1 MRKSLL
7 LLFFMY
13 ASTVSAQK
21 IEGNVFD
28 DEGNVLPFSS
38 VLIKGTTQGVTA
50 NNKGHFS
57 LTLPNGNYTI
67 SCRHVGYATQEK
79 SFVVS
84 SNYTFLNF
92 VLALQKLT
100 LKEVIIKKNGE
111 DPAYE
116 IIRQAI
122 KKRSYYDQQVKAFE
136 AEIYIKGD
144 LKLKSLPEK
153 VLGKKIPQE
162 DINDM
167 ALDTTGK
174 GIIYLSE
181 SVTKISKQEPNKVK
195 LEVISGRESGSNGFG
210 FNFPAIISFYKNN
223 VNVFDSRLNQRGFI
237 SPIAYGAL
245 KYYKYKFQGSF
256 FEDGEEI
263 NVIKVI
269 PIRDYE
275 PLFSGIIN
283 ISEDDWRIYSCDLLL
298 TKKSQLELLDSLEI
312 SQIFIPIN
320 KNAWRIKSQ
329 VLHFSFNQIGINVAG
344 DFVNLYSKYNLKPDF
359 SKKFFDRIII
369 KYDTAA
375 NKKSLTYW
383 DSTRPIPLEPDEIKD
398 YKIKDS
404 IFEIKKDST
413 LQNIDSLKKKQG
425 HVKLTQIFW
434 LGVNRTHYSKTNL
447 YSYELDPLLKTLQYN
462 TVEGVAVNPSFTIS
476 KYFKKWKANVGFIT
490 DLRYGFNNNEF
501 NGWAGLRFNS
511 RDNNPHEKFKRQSFY
526 VAGGRRVSQF
536 FKESTLDGL
545 GNTIGT
551 LFYGQNN
558 LKIYENYFAK
568 AGYSKRY
575 ESGARFL
582 LEAEYEDR
590 SPLNNTTDFIFN
602 KKYLYRF
609 TPNYP
614 VEVLSSQFIPH
625 QALILHAGFSV
636 KPGQKYIQFPQS
648 KVAVGS
654 KYPTLTLDYTKGFK
668 NIFGS
673 DVDFD
678 KWSFM
683 IDDNANLKLAG
694 LIKYNVTLGGFLN
707 KKSVYI
713 QDYKHFYGNT
723 SHVAKEYVQSFQA
736 ASYYQFSNTSSF
748 FSEVHFEHH
757 LNGLL
762 TNKIP
767 LFKKL
772 SWNLVYGTN
781 ALHINPNV
789 NYAEVFIGLENIFR
803 LFRFDVLGSY
813 QNGHSPQYTY
823 RIGFDGLLGASV
835 NSLRFSKKKKIINDY

>member
-1 MRKSLL
+1 MRNFLS

-13 ASTVSAQK
+13 ASAVSAQK
-21 IEGNVFD
+21 IEGKVID

-50 NNKGHFS
+50 NNKGYFS
-57 LTLPNGNYTI
+57 FILPNGTYTI
-67 SCRHVGYATQEK
+67 ICRHVGYATQEK
-79 SFVVS
+79 SIVVD
-84 SNYTFLNF
+84 SNSIVLNF
-92 VLALQKLT
+92 ALALQKLT

-111 DPAYE
+111 DPADE

-122 KKRSYYDQQVKAFE
+122 IKRSFYDQQVNAFE
-136 AEIYIKGD
+136 AEIYIKGI
-144 LKLKSLPEK
+144 LKLKSLPER

-162 DINDM
+162 DIKDM
-167 ALDTTGK
+167 ALDTAGK

-181 SVTKISKQEPNKVK
+181 SVTKISVQEPNKVK

-237 SPIAYGAL
+237 SPIADGAF

-256 FEDGEEI
+256 FEDGKEI
-263 NVIKVI
+263 NVIKVM

-298 TKKSQLELLDSLEI
+298 TKQSQLELLDSLEI

-320 KNAWRIKSQ
+320 ENVWRIKSQ
-329 VLHFSFNQIGINVAG
+329 VIHFSFNKIGINAGG
-344 DFVNLYSKYNLKPDF
+344 DFVNLYSKYNLKPGF
-359 SKKFFDRIII
+359 EKSFFNRIII

-375 NKKSLTYW
+375 NKKSLSYW
-383 DSTRPIPLEPDEIKD
+383 DSSRPIPLEPDEIKD

-404 IFEIKKDST
+404 IFELKKDST

-434 LGVNRTHYSKTNL
+434 SGVKRTHYGKTNL
-447 YSYELDPLLKTLQYN
+447 YTYEMDPLLKTLQYN
-462 TVEGVAVNPSFTIS
+462 TVEGVAINPSFTIS
-476 KYFKKWKANVGFIT
+476 KYFKKLQTNVGFIT

-501 NGWAGLRFNS
+501 NAWAGLRFSN
-511 RDNNPHEKFKRQSFY
+511 RDNNPDEKFKRQSFY

-551 LFYGQNN
+551 LLYGQNN

-575 ESGARFL
+575 ESGATFII
-582 LEAEYEDR
+582 EGEYEDR
-590 SPLNNTTDFIFN
+590 SPLNNTTDFILN

-614 VEVLSSQFIPH
+614 VEVLSSQFAPH
-625 QALILHAGFSV
+625 QALIIHARFSV

-654 KYPTLTLDYTKGFK
+654 KYPMLTLDYTKGFK
-668 NIFGS
+668 IIFGS

-683 IDDNANLKLAG
+683 VGDNANLKLAG
-694 LIKYNVTLGGFLN
+694 LIKYNLTLGGFLN
-707 KKSVYI
+707 KKSVFI
-713 QDYKHFYGNT
+713 QDYKHFYGNI
-723 SHVAKEYVQSFQA
+723 SHVAKEYVQSFQN
-736 ASYYQFSNTSSF
+736 ASYYQFSTTSSF

-772 SWNLVYGTN
+772 NWNLVYGTN
-781 ALHINPNV
+781 ALHINPKV
-789 NYAEVFIGLENIFR
+789 NYAEVFIGLENIFK
-803 LFRFDVLGSY
+803 LFRFDVLASY
-813 QNGHSPQYTY
+813 QNGYLPQYTY
-823 RIGFDGLLGASV
+823 RIGFDGLLGESINAM
-835 NSLRFSKKKKIINDY
+835 RFSKKKKIINDY